1 MLEFADNVDQFL
13 ICSNTVCQK
22 IEAEGGLPPLIDSLK
37 NSKVSESFMEK
48 VLKFFY
54 FSLTSFC
61 KIHLFIEFLKSYP
74 MQTLNILARILDPSK
89 EMKSKVSKIVLTVVH
104 EKLRSSC

>member
-1 MLEFADNVDQFL
+1 MLEFVDNVDQFL

-37 NSKVSESFMEK
+37 NSEVSESFMEK

-54 FSLTSFC
+54 FPLKSFC
-61 KIHLFIEFLKSYP
+61 KMHLFIMFLKSYP
-74 MQTLNILARILDPSK
+74 IQTLNILARMLDPSK
-89 EMKSKVSKIVLTVVH
+89 EVKSKVSKIMLTAVH